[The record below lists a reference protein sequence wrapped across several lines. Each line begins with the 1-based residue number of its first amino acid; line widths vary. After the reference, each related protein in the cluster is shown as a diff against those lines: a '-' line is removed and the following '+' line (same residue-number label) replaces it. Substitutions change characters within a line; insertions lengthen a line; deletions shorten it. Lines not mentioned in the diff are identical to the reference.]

1 MSKIESIIITIMI
14 VTIAVT
20 ITAVLSE
27 ETTNFS
33 NYDTLMIEVAFGII
47 ITLVVLLITRRSEK
61 NVQDMSIKIMA
72 DREERFQF
80 TVKKTLDY
88 LDQIS
93 FYLEGIKLWSDNLT
107 TKIYSNLPSGTS
119 DAKFQGKEH
128 SRSLIAVINLQVGL
142 SPNLAHR
149 IYELATS
156 SKELCETDWILF
168 NNQFYDL
175 GKRIKDWTDIKDKI
189 LKDLQ
194 PLKKET

>member
-1 MSKIESIIITIMI
+1 MSKIESIIMI
-14 VTIAVT
+14 IIIVIIFVT
-20 ITAVLSE
+20 ITAILSE
-27 ETTNFS
+27 EIAEFS
-33 NYDTLMIEVAFGII
+33 NFDTLMIEIAVGVI
-47 ITLVVLLITRRSEK
+47 ITLVVLLITKRSEK

-80 TVKKTLDY
+80 TIKKTLEY

-93 FYLEGIKLWSDNLT
+93 FYLDGVKLWSDNLT
-107 TKIYSNLPSGTS
+107 IKTYSDIPSHTL
-119 DAKFQGKEH
+119 DAKFQTREH

-156 SKELCETDWILF
+156 SKELCEMDWIVF

-175 GKRIKDWTDIKDKI
+175 GKRIKDWINIKNNI
-189 LKDLQ
+189 SKDLQ
-194 PLKKET
+194 HLIKET